1 MLLYEEQRKKDMT
14 FNGTT
19 ATVAVNTTTNDFA
32 SVSIDI
38 TSNNETIKKVV
49 YPTIYDRWRL
59 PI

>member
-1 MLLYEEQRKKDMT
+1 MT

-19 ATVAVNTTTNDFA
+19 TTVDVNATTNDFA